1 LYGYYVIH
9 KNIGD
14 KWAMEKNLYHII
26 RCSDCGTKNRISHEK
41 ISGVPKCG
49 KCGAELK
56 MDQADGNGGESYLFR
71 CTKCR
76 TRNRIPFSKISEG
89 AKCGKCGTVLATQEL
104 FIPQPLMVTETDFN
118 KQVLDSPLPV
128 LLFAWA
134 PWCPTCRTAM
144 PVIDAFAKD
153 AKGKIR
159 VGKVNVDS
167 SPAISSKYNILSVPQ
182 LLIFDNGR
190 LQETMPGAMLKHEIM
205 MKMARYL

>member
-1 LYGYYVIH
+1 
-9 KNIGD
+9 
-14 KWAMEKNLYHII
+14 MEKNSHHLI
-26 RCSDCGTKNRISHEK
+26 RCSDCGAKNRILHEK

-49 KCGAELK
+49 KCGVELK
-56 MDQADGNGGESYLFR
+56 MDQAEGNGGESYLFR

-76 TRNRIPFSKISEG
+76 TRNRIPFWKINAG
-89 AKCGKCGTVLATQEL
+89 AKCGKCGTTLDTEEL
-104 FIPQPLMVTETDFN
+104 FVAQPLMVSEANFDQ
-118 KQVLDSPLPV
+118 QVLGSPLPV

-144 PVIDAFAKD
+144 PVIDDFAKD

-182 LLIFDNGR
+182 ILVFDNGR
-190 LQETMPGAMLKHEIM
+190 LQETMPGALQKHEVM
-205 MKMARYL
+205 MKMARYI

>member
-1 LYGYYVIH
+1 
-9 KNIGD
+9 
-14 KWAMEKNLYHII
+14 MEKNSHHLI
-26 RCSDCGTKNRISHEK
+26 RCSNCGAKNRILHEK

-49 KCGAELK
+49 KCKAELK
-56 MDQADGNGGESYLFR
+56 MDQAEGSGDESYIFR

-76 TRNRIPFSKISEG
+76 TRNRIPSWKINAG
-89 AKCGKCGTVLATQEL
+89 AKCGKCGAVLDTEAL
-104 FIPQPLMVTETDFN
+104 FVAQPLMVSETNFDQ
-118 KQVLDSPLPV
+118 QVLGSPLPV

-144 PVIDAFAKD
+144 PVIDDFAKD

-182 LLIFDNGR
+182 ILIFDNGR
-190 LQETMPGAMLKHEIM
+190 LQETMPGGLQKHEIM

>member
-1 LYGYYVIH
+1 MNSHHL
-9 KNIGD
+9 
-14 KWAMEKNLYHII
+14 I
-26 RCSDCGTKNRISHEK
+26 RCSNCGAKNRILHEK

-49 KCGAELK
+49 KCKAELK
-56 MDQADGNGGESYLFR
+56 MDQAEGSGDESYIFR

-76 TRNRIPFSKISEG
+76 TRNRIPSWKINAG
-89 AKCGKCGTVLATQEL
+89 AKCGKCGTVLDTEAL
-104 FIPQPLMVTETDFN
+104 FAAQPLMVSETNFDQ
-118 KQVLDSPLPV
+118 QVLGSPLPV

-144 PVIDAFAKD
+144 PVIDDFAKD

-182 LLIFDNGR
+182 ILIFDNGR
-190 LQETMPGAMLKHEIM
+190 LQETMPGGLQKHEIM

>member
-1 LYGYYVIH
+1 MNSHHL
-9 KNIGD
+9 
-14 KWAMEKNLYHII
+14 I
-26 RCSDCGTKNRISHEK
+26 RCSDCGAKNRILHEK

-49 KCGAELK
+49 KCKAELK
-56 MDQADGNGGESYLFR
+56 MDQAEGSGDESYIFR

-76 TRNRIPFSKISEG
+76 TRNRIPSWKINAG
-89 AKCGKCGTVLATQEL
+89 AKCGKCGTVLDTEAL
-104 FIPQPLMVTETDFN
+104 FVAQPLMVSETNFDQ
-118 KQVLDSPLPV
+118 QVLGSPLPV

-144 PVIDAFAKD
+144 PVIDDFAKD

-182 LLIFDNGR
+182 ILIFDNGR
-190 LQETMPGAMLKHEIM
+190 LQENMPGGLQKHEIM

>member
-1 LYGYYVIH
+1 MNSHHL
-9 KNIGD
+9 
-14 KWAMEKNLYHII
+14 I
-26 RCSDCGTKNRISHEK
+26 RCSNCGAKNRILHEK

-49 KCGAELK
+49 KCKAELK
-56 MDQADGNGGESYLFR
+56 MDQAEGSGDESYIFR

-76 TRNRIPFSKISEG
+76 TRNRIPSWKINAG
-89 AKCGKCGTVLATQEL
+89 AKCGKCGTVLDTEAL
-104 FIPQPLMVTETDFN
+104 FVAQPLMVSETNFDQ
-118 KQVLDSPLPV
+118 QVLGSPLPV

-144 PVIDAFAKD
+144 PVIDDFAKD

-182 LLIFDNGR
+182 ILIFDNGR
-190 LQETMPGAMLKHEIM
+190 LQETMPGGLQKHEIM

>member
-1 LYGYYVIH
+1 
-9 KNIGD
+9 
-14 KWAMEKNLYHII
+14 MEKNSHHLI
-26 RCSDCGTKNRISHEK
+26 RCSDCGAKNRILHEK

-49 KCGAELK
+49 KCGVELK
-56 MDQADGNGGESYLFR
+56 MDQAEGSGGESYLFR

-76 TRNRIPFSKISEG
+76 TRNRIPFWKINAG
-89 AKCGKCGTVLATQEL
+89 AKCGKCGTTLDTEEL
-104 FIPQPLMVTETDFN
+104 FVAQPLMVSEANFDQ
-118 KQVLDSPLPV
+118 QVLGSPLPV

-144 PVIDAFAKD
+144 PVIDDFAKD

-182 LLIFDNGR
+182 ILVFDNGR
-190 LQETMPGAMLKHEIM
+190 LQETMPGALQKHEVM
-205 MKMARYL
+205 MKMARYI